1 MRESFDWKSTLDR
14 KPINECQE
22 LTHRNSRPVFFNQA
36 WSVISANWRLRLF
49 VAVWIIPQRA
59 SMTGLLRDCACTNS
73 SKTRICARVRRVLSL
88 LRSLAPATLLDIGSG
103 RGTFL
108 WPLLAGFP
116 EVFVTAI
123 DVLDQ
128 RIADLNAVRQ
138 GGIHR
143 LQVVQMDVCEL
154 TFPDT
159 SFDGVTILE
168 VLEHL
173 HSPEVAL
180 RQALRVARRF
190 VIASVP
196 STPDDNPEHRHLF
209 TVGRIER
216 DGSCRRLRTT
226 KDRARAQ
233 SPHPYLHQAM
243 KPILKYPRTPHLL
256 GSRQQRGDEDLAIV
270 SPADLK
276 GCFLIV
282 EEKLDGANT
291 AISFDDD
298 WELVLQSRGHVLSG
312 GPRERQFDLFKRWA
326 NAHRDALSHV
336 LGNRYVLYGEWLYAR
351 HTIRYDCLPHYF
363 LEFDLFDRDTGS
375 IPEYPATSPAP
386 FFHSGCFGSRTRPG
400 PLEPF

>member
-1 MRESFDWKSTLDR
+1 MAVCGD
-14 KPINECQE
+14 P
-22 LTHRNSRPVFFNQA
+22 
-36 WSVISANWRLRLF
+36 SASIDDGLAAGLRLHKF
-49 VAVWIIPQRA
+49 KQNQD
-59 SMTGLLRDCACTNS
+59 L
-73 SKTRICARVRRVLSL
+73 ARVRRVLSL
-88 LRSLAPATLLDIGSG
+88 LRGLAPATLLDIGSG

-143 LQVVQMDVCEL
+143 LQVFQMDVCEL

-209 TVGRIER
+209 TVGRMRGMAVAGGCAQPKIE
-216 DGSCRRLRTT
+216 
-226 KDRARAQ
+226 
-233 SPHPYLHQAM
+233 
-243 KPILKYPRTPHLL
+243 
-256 GSRQQRGDEDLAIV
+256 
-270 SPADLK
+270 
-276 GCFLIV
+276 
-282 EEKLDGANT
+282 
-291 AISFDDD
+291 
-298 WELVLQSRGHVLSG
+298 HVL
-312 GPRERQFDLFKRWA
+312 
-326 NAHRDALSHV
+326 NHRIL
-336 LGNRYVLYGEWLYAR
+336 
-351 HTIRYDCLPHYF
+351 ICIKP
-363 LEFDLFDRDTGS
+363 
-375 IPEYPATSPAP
+375 
-386 FFHSGCFGSRTRPG
+386 
-400 PLEPF
+400 